1 MNKILEEQV
10 RSYTKHA
17 DFRSALGIP
26 QNAEFSIE
34 KLAQGEC
41 NVNFC
46 FLHPV
51 SEKKL
56 VLRVNLVSQ
65 MHLADQ
71 IGYEFTALC
80 ALSGCG
86 RTPKPLYLDRHAA
99 DADGD
104 PIGNGLMVYEY
115 LPGCP
120 LDYRTDLGRAAKL
133 LADIHSYPYRRGQ
146 TVSMKHT
153 IPETKFETA
162 AEIRLKIPAVNAEKQ
177 EYWGEN
183 SGRAEHRN
191 TELPALIP
199 TDDPLGMILDEC
211 EAMVQTYYASP
222 LAVPETVSRIR
233 RMLKKGHELAEGS
246 TQKKDGYRCIINTEL
261 NSGNFLMNN
270 KGTDYLIDWEKPLYG
285 APAQDLGH
293 FLAPTTTFW
302 KTDVILTDA
311 EIETF
316 TEQYIRAVRGRFDT
330 AGLQEEL
337 RLFLPIT
344 CLRGITWCA
353 MAWVQYQDP
362 ASGAPKNLDTWKK
375 LCAYLS
381 DAFLG
386 EIERRYFS

>member
-17 DFRSALGIP
+17 DFRSTFGIP
-26 QNAEFSIE
+26 QEAELSVT

-51 SEKKL
+51 SGKKL

-65 MHLADQ
+65 MHLEDQ
-71 IGYEFTALC
+71 IGYEFAALQ
-80 ALSGCG
+80 ALSGSG

-104 PIGNGLMVYEY
+104 PIGNGLMVYDY
-115 LPGCP
+115 LPGRP
-120 LDYRTDLGRAAKL
+120 LDYRTDLARAAKL
-133 LADIHSYPYRRGQ
+133 LADIHSYPYRPGQ
-146 TVSMKHT
+146 TASEKHAV
-153 IPETKFETA
+153 PETA
-162 AEIRLKIPAVNAEKQ
+162 AAAWRKSGCGKENWSAEVPELIPA
-177 EYWGEN
+177 
-183 SGRAEHRN
+183 
-191 TELPALIP
+191 
-199 TDDPLGMILDEC
+199 DDPLGMILDEC
-211 EAMVQTYYASP
+211 ETMVQTYYASP
-222 LAVPETVSRIR
+222 LAAPETASRIR
-233 RMLKKGHELAEGS
+233 RMLKRGHELAEAS
-246 TQKKDGYRCIINTEL
+246 AQKENRYRCIINTEL
-261 NSGNFLMNN
+261 NSGNFLMND
-270 KGTDYLIDWEKPLYG
+270 KGNDYLIDWEKPLYG
-285 APAQDLGH
+285 EPVQDLGH

-311 EIETF
+311 EIENF
-316 TEQYIRAVRGRFDT
+316 TERYIEAVGGRFDT
-330 AGLQEEL
+330 VGLKEAL
-337 RLFLPIT
+337 RLFIPIT

-362 ASGAPKNLDTWKK
+362 ASGAPKNPDTWKK

-386 EIERRYFS
+386 EIERRYFSRTC